1 MLNKK
6 NIIRSIHDN
15 IGQIKGYGIK
25 RIGIFGSFA
34 RSSQNNKSD
43 IDVLVEFYPEEKS
56 FDNYMELKFFLEK
69 LLRRKVDLVIKDAI
83 KPRIK
88 RYILDEV
95 LYA

>member
-15 IGQIKGYGIK
+15 IVQIKGYGIK

-88 RYILDEV
+88 RYILDGV